1 PQVPVQPHRDHR
13 ADRPHTPPRNT
24 TLKGPTPMTEHN
36 PKPPRFEDVRTG
48 DEIMVEHKGKDGFWY
63 TAGGAVVVDDLGITI
78 GADGIEFLFTKDAR
92 KGWVDGVGDKVV
104 LLAHTPA
111 GTTDPDPMPLHF
123 EDVRTDDLITVQVQ
137 DTTVTGPVNA
147 SIDDTGRSYS
157 ITVKHA
163 DLCLKPNHDV
173 GVWFVTG
180 TGRKATLIAH
190 TPAEPEPEW
199 HRAKVIKADTPDA
212 PGRFLR
218 RCSETLASDWRE
230 LHPHFFRDG
239 STAWSPGKLHN
250 VTIIID
256 EHGQMRA

>member
-1 PQVPVQPHRDHR
+1 
-13 ADRPHTPPRNT
+13 
-24 TLKGPTPMTEHN
+24 MTEHN

-92 KGWVDGVGDKVV
+92 KGWVDGVGDKVT
-104 LLAHTPA
+104 LIAHTPA
-111 GTTDPDPMPLHF
+111 GTTDPDPMPLRF

-147 SIDDTGRSYS
+147 SIDDTGRAYS

-180 TGRKATLIAH
+180 TGRKATLTAH
-190 TPAEPEPEW
+190 TPAEPEW

-212 PGRFLR
+212 PGRILR
-218 RCSETLASDWRE
+218 RCSETLANDWRE

>member
-1 PQVPVQPHRDHR
+1 
-13 ADRPHTPPRNT
+13 
-24 TLKGPTPMTEHN
+24 MTEHN

-111 GTTDPDPMPLHF
+111 GTADPDPMPLHF

-147 SIDDTGRSYS
+147 SIDDTGRAYS
-157 ITVKHA
+157 IPVTHA
-163 DLCLKPNHDV
+163 KLSRKPNHAV

-190 TPAEPEPEW
+190 TPAEPEW
-199 HRAKVIKADTPDA
+199 HRAKVIRADADYRDGDPKS
-212 PGRFLR
+212 GRLSTQRHGGVF
-218 RCSETLASDWRE
+218 LASTRVYGEFLDQSGNE
-230 LHPHFFRDG
+230 LTRD
-239 STAWSPGKLHN
+239 AF
-250 VTIIID
+250 
-256 EHGQMRA
+256 